1 METIVA
7 GFYSVALPDS
17 RTQNIKH
24 ITWQATS
31 SFHEDLALEKYF
43 VLTPHGTRCM
53 PNLHS
58 RTRGFALS
66 PHGTRCLPGLAWH
79 EVITRTIANTP
90 VL

>member
-31 SFHEDLALEKYF
+31 SFHGDLALEKYF
-43 VLTPHGTRCM
+43 VLTPHDTRWM
-53 PNLHS
+53 PNLLACHIQGREDLPCVTS
-58 RTRGFALS
+58 WYEVSTW
-66 PHGTRCLPGLAWH
+66 PGLARGH
-79 EVITRTIANTP
+79 NP
-90 VL
+90 DDS